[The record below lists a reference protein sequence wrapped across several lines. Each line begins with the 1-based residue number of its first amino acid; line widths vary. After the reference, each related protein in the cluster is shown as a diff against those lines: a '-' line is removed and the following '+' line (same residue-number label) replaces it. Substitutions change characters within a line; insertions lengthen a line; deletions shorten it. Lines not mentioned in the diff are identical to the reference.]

1 MVITNKDKLIKY
13 LITLLPI
20 ALVLSI
26 FFSELIL
33 LIISI
38 FFVRDYFLER
48 NIEKNWFNIFLI
60 IFVFYIAASSIS
72 ISQELNLQSTFFYF
86 RFLLYFFGIIYY
98 LKKLNIYVNLIK
110 SFVFTASILIID
122 GIFQFI
128 FGFNIIGLPQIHPGR
143 VSSFFGD
150 ELILG
155 SYLVRLLPFFLIF
168 FIFNFKNKKILRL
181 VFLLSLLFIVLLSGE
196 RTAIFLLLLSLFI
209 FFIFLKKF
217 RKTIYI
223 IFTFFLISLSILVTF
238 NKSYNERYLY
248 NVINSF
254 GLWDKKKDGKLTMSF
269 FNKENEIRKINIF
282 SKQHEDHYLTAYNM
296 FSDKYIFGHGPKSFR
311 VQCKNEKYGVS
322 EISCATHPHN
332 ILMQF
337 LSELG
342 LVGFIFL
349 LMFHTLLIN
358 ELIKIIKN
366 KNNLGEEREI
376 LIFSLTGLIVSIF
389 PFVPS
394 GNFFNNWLN
403 IILILNLANYIYF
416 REKYLNV

>member
-1 MVITNKDKLIKY
+1 MVITSKDKLIKY

-33 LIISI
+33 FIISI
-38 FFVRDYFLER
+38 FFIRDYFLER
-48 NIEKNWFNIFLI
+48 NIEKNWFYIFLI

-72 ISQELNLQSTFFYF
+72 IGQELNLQSTFFYF
-86 RFLLYFFGIIYY
+86 RFLLYFFGITYY

-110 SFVFTASILIID
+110 SFIFTASILIID

-155 SYLVRLLPFFLIF
+155 SYLVRLIPFFLIF

-223 IFTFFLISLSILVTF
+223 IFTFFFISLSILVTF

-254 GLWDKKKDGKLTMSF
+254 GLWDSKKDGILNISF
-269 FNKENEIRKINIF
+269 FNEENEIRKIKIF

-311 VQCKNEKYGVS
+311 AQCKNEKYRVS

-349 LMFHTLLIN
+349 LMFHTLLIS

-366 KNNLGEEREI
+366 KNNLSEEREI